1 MIYFELIN
9 DKISYLKSC
18 KTAQFWFG
26 IGSLATSL
34 YVLKW
39 LTYYYCQRSRV
50 SMTSFPLWTRK
61 TGCKLSPQSQN
72 SSMIFHSNQE
82 ICIRFHD
89 NGVYFVLATG
99 LCINLSG
106 TVTPSQIIRP
116 SSLWKLQL
124 VGPSSSCFIV
134 LPSFSRLD
142 FFQVKNYATRTR

>member
-1 MIYFELIN
+1 MQNRSVLVLDRLLQVFTFWKWN
-9 DKISYLKSC
+9 DSLTIIVSGRGCQWRHSL
-18 KTAQFWFG
+18 FG
-26 IGSLATSL
+26 RERLGTSWAHNH
-34 YVLKW
+34 K
-39 LTYYYCQRSRV
+39 
-50 SMTSFPLWTRK
+50 
-61 TGCKLSPQSQN
+61 N

-89 NGVYFVLATG
+89 NGVYFVLVTG